1 VRAAERKDKR
11 SSEPRYEGL
20 RVEGVNFP
28 GHFLL
33 RMPTVPIRPA
43 VSGEELLIV
52 DPFHGDALLDLDDCE
67 LLFHQQVGDGEL
79 DGRAF
84 EPATR
89 SQMVVRTLANL
100 KRLYVRMRSFRPA
113 RLVSELLLAIEP
125 GSISELRDRG
135 LLAYH
140 LDDFASAL
148 SRSRVVLSPESGAGR
163 QSRGECERR
172 TADSRAGSHA
182 PAARR
187 WTQLNRGRLP
197 TTQWKGFE
205 PSLSPKCFPIV

>member
-1 VRAAERKDKR
+1 MRGCASKA
-11 SSEPRYEGL
+11 ST
-20 RVEGVNFP
+20 FP

-67 LLFHQQVGDGEL
+67 LLFHQHVGDGEL

-84 EPATR
+84 EPAAR
-89 SQMVVRTLANL
+89 SQIVVRTLANL
-100 KRLYVRMRSFRPA
+100 KRLYVRMRSFRQA

-125 GSISELRDRG
+125 GSISELRDRA

-148 SRSRVVLSPESGAGR
+148 RDLESYLRLIRPNPVRDDNHAANASDDQQIREQVRKLHGA
-163 QSRGECERR
+163 
-172 TADSRAGSHA
+172 
-182 PAARR
+182 
-187 WTQLNRGRLP
+187 
-197 TTQWKGFE
+197 
-205 PSLSPKCFPIV
+205 SLD